1 MVNILRSIAVA
12 AAAAFFL
19 MNTSRAADSE
29 RPGAPHLLPAETLA
43 YIRVANMPEL
53 VEKFGNTAMGR
64 IAADQQVQP
73 FVGDLYRSAA
83 EAFQVIED
91 RVGVPLHELLA
102 IPQGELCLALV
113 AAEEGTPQP
122 VVFFDVGDH
131 LFAAEQVIESAE
143 TALAAQGATRTTK
156 SVAETEI
163 VIHTMAG
170 DRQRR
175 FAYFVRDGVIGL
187 SSDEDMLA
195 QVLGV
200 WNGDE
205 VNSLADN
212 RTFTAIMKR
221 SVGFKEEPPQI
232 TWYVDPFSL
241 AKRVT
246 RGNFSAQA
254 GISLLSGLGL
264 NGVKAIGGSLILAT
278 DEFDG
283 IFHVHAMLENPRNGA
298 LKMIAFEAGEVTPE
312 PWVPK
317 DAASYTSLN
326 WNVDKTYSEL
336 TRLYDTFRGEDA
348 WKNQVLQQLRKSLD
362 VDLEKDIIDQL
373 EGRATLVQWMQRP
386 ARINSR
392 SMLVAFKLKNPDQ
405 ARGTLDRVAAKFSE
419 RLARKTF
426 GGATYYQTVAGG
438 RGRNGQPDAEIV
450 RVPTPC
456 LAVLGDYLIMT
467 DNEKLFEQVVITKS
481 DASLSLANELD
492 YKLIASKIQRQ
503 QGETKAGMIS
513 FHRPE
518 EAFRTMYELATASS
532 TQSRLA
538 TAAENNG
545 VFRALSG
552 ALTNNP
558 LPPFAVVAR
567 YLAPGGA
574 LVTDD
579 ETGIHYTAFTLRRE

>member
-1 MVNILRSIAVA
+1 MKMLRSIALA
-12 AAAAFFL
+12 TALGCSILNTAF
-19 MNTSRAADSE
+19 AEEAE

-43 YIRVANMPEL
+43 YLRVANVPEL
-53 VEKFGNTAMGR
+53 VEKFRDTATGR
-64 IAADQQVQP
+64 IAADQQVKP
-73 FVGDLYRSAA
+73 FVSDLYSSAA
-83 EAFQVIED
+83 EAFQIVEE

-113 AAEEGTPQP
+113 AAEQGPPQ
-122 VVFFDVGDH
+122 VVAFFDVGDH

-143 TALAAQGATRTTK
+143 TALATQGATRTTK
-156 SVAETEI
+156 LVDKTEI
-163 VIHTMAG
+163 VIQTMPG

-175 FAYFVRDGVIGL
+175 VAYFVRDEVIGV
-187 SSDEDMLA
+187 SSDEEVLA
-195 QVLGV
+195 QILAV
-200 WNGDE
+200 WDGDE

-264 NGVKAIGGSLILAT
+264 DGVKAVGGSLILAT

-283 IFHVHAMLENPRNGA
+283 IFHIHAMLENPRNGV

-317 DAASYTSLN
+317 DAASYASLN
-326 WNVDKTYSEL
+326 WNVDKTYDEL

-348 WKNQVLQQLRKSLD
+348 WENQVVKRLQDGLGL
-362 VDLEKDIIDQL
+362 DLEKEFIDGL

-386 ARINSR
+386 ARLNSQ
-392 SMLVAFKLKNPDQ
+392 SNLIGFKLKDPDQ
-405 ARGTLDRVAAKFSE
+405 ARGTLDRIAAKFPQTLE
-419 RLARKTF
+419 RKTY
-426 GGATYYQTVAGG
+426 GGATYYSAPSPG
-438 RGRNGQPDAEIV
+438 RRRNGGQQDPEIM

-456 LAVLGDYLIMT
+456 LAILGDYFLLT
-467 DNEKLFEQVVITKS
+467 DNEKLFEQVVMTKS

-492 YKLIASKIQRQ
+492 YKLIANKIQRQ

-513 FHRPE
+513 FNRPE
-518 EAFRTMYELATASS
+518 EGFRTLYELATASA

-538 TAAENNG
+538 AASENNRA
-545 VFRALSG
+545 FRALNG

-558 LPPFAVVAR
+558 LPPFAVLAR

-579 ETGIHYTAFTLRRE
+579 ETGIHYTAFSLRRD

>member
-1 MVNILRSIAVA
+1 AG
-12 AAAAFFL
+12 
-19 MNTSRAADSE
+19 
-29 RPGAPHLLPAETLA
+29 PGAPHLLPAETLA
-43 YIRVANMPEL
+43 YVRVANVPEL
-53 VEKFGNTAMGR
+53 VEKFRKTAMGR

-102 IPQGELCLALV
+102 IPQGELCIALV
-113 AAEEGTPQP
+113 AAEEGSPQP
-122 VVFFDVGDH
+122 VAFFDVGDN

-143 TALAAQGATRTTK
+143 TALAGQGATRTIK
-156 SVAETEI
+156 SVDETDI
-163 VIHTMAG
+163 VIHTMLG

-175 FAYFVRDGVIGL
+175 LAYFVREGVIGL
-187 SSDEDMLA
+187 SSDEEMLA

-200 WNGDE
+200 WDGDE

-241 AKRVT
+241 AKRAT

-254 GISLLSGLGL
+254 GISLLNGLGV

-283 IFHVHAMLENPRNGA
+283 IFHTHLMLENPRNGV

-326 WNVDKTYSEL
+326 WNVDKTYAEL
-336 TRLYDTFRGEDA
+336 TRLYDMFRGEDA
-348 WKNQVLQQLRKSLD
+348 WKNQVVEQIRKRLD
-362 VDLEKDIIDQL
+362 LDLEKDFIDAL

-386 ARINSR
+386 ARINSQ
-392 SMLVAFKLKNPDQ
+392 STLVAFKLNNPDQ
-405 ARGTLDRVAAKFSE
+405 ARTTLDRVGAKLAE
-419 RLARKTF
+419 RLERKTY
-426 GGATYYQTVAGG
+426 GGATYYQMEARGQGG
-438 RGRNGQPDAEIV
+438 NRQPDAEIV
-450 RVPTPC
+450 RIPTPC
-456 LAVLGDYLIMT
+456 LAVLGDYLIFT
-467 DNEKLFEQVVITKS
+467 DSEKFFEQVVITKS
-481 DASLSLANELD
+481 DGSASLANELD
-492 YKLIASKIQRQ
+492 FKLIANKIQRQ

-513 FHRPE
+513 FNRPE
-518 EAFRTMYELATASS
+518 ESFRTLYELATASS

-538 TAAENNG
+538 AASENNG
-545 VFRALSG
+545 VFRALNG

-558 LPPFAVVAR
+558 LPPFAVLAR

-579 ETGIHYTAFTLRRE
+579 ETGIHYAAFSLRRE

>member
-1 MVNILRSIAVA
+1 MINLRSILVAAVA
-12 AAAAFFL
+12 ACL
-19 MNTSRAADSE
+19 LLNSSSAADPE

-43 YIRVANMPEL
+43 YVRVANVPEL
-53 VEKFGNTAMGR
+53 VEKFRHTAMGR
-64 IAADQQVQP
+64 IAADPQVQP

-102 IPQGELCLALV
+102 IPQGELCVALV
-113 AAEEGTPQP
+113 AAEEGSPQP
-122 VVFFDVGDH
+122 VAFFDVGDH

-143 TALAAQGATRTTK
+143 TALAAQGATRSTK
-156 SVAETEI
+156 LVDKTEI
-163 VIHTMAG
+163 VIHTLPG

-175 FAYFVRDGVIGL
+175 VAYFVREGVIGL
-187 SSDEDMLA
+187 SSDDQMLA
-195 QVLGV
+195 QILGV

-254 GISLLSGLGL
+254 GISLLTGLGF
-264 NGVKAIGGSLILAT
+264 NGVKAVGGSLILAT

-283 IFHVHAMLENPRNGA
+283 IFHTHVMLENPRNGA

-317 DAASYTSLN
+317 DASSYTSLN
-326 WNVDKTYSEL
+326 WNIDKTYAEL

-348 WKNQVLQQLRKSLD
+348 WKNQVIGQLRQRLD
-362 VDLEKDIIDQL
+362 VDLEKDIIDAL

-386 ARINSR
+386 ARINSQ
-392 SMLVAFKLKNPDQ
+392 STLAAFKLKNPEQ
-405 ARGTLDRVAAKFSE
+405 ASATLDRVAAKFSE
-419 RLARKTF
+419 RLKRKTY
-426 GGATYYQTVAGG
+426 GGAMYYQADLQGQ
-438 RGRNGQPDAEIV
+438 GRNGPPDAEIV
-450 RVPTPC
+450 RIPTPC
-456 LAVLGDYLIMT
+456 VAVLGDYLLIT
-467 DNEKLFEQVVITKS
+467 DNEKFFEQVVITKS

-492 YKLIASKIQRQ
+492 FKLIANKIQRQ

-513 FHRPE
+513 FNRPE
-518 EAFRTMYELATASS
+518 EGFRTMYELATASA

-538 TAAENNG
+538 AASENNG
-545 VFRALSG
+545 VFRALNG
-552 ALTNNP
+552 RADQQP
-558 LPPFAVVAR
+558 AA
-567 YLAPGGA
+567 A
-574 LVTDD
+574 
-579 ETGIHYTAFTLRRE
+579 LRRPRTLLGTWWSVGH